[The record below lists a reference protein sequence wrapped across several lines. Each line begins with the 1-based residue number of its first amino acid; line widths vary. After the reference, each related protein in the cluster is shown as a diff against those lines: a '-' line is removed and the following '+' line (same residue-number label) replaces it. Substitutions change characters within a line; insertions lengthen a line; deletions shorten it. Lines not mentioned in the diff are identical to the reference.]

1 MIQPEHRL
9 WIAVLTQAAADCI
22 YPFKHYTTEDKDF
35 ATTNWRGEFAKQY
48 KEIIKK
54 YKSRKFKRKDWF
66 TPKNF
71 QAFEEGKSFCLN
83 ETGDWARERIEI
95 CERAEVCPR
104 RFRLNV
110 LDQMAELERYKK
122 MYLEE
127 TQKIDIELAEK

>member
-1 MIQPEHRL
+1 MIQLEHRL

-110 LDQMAELERYKK
+110 LEQMDELERYKK